1 MDHLFFVGL
10 IYTKNP
16 KNPNIC
22 PKKTQKFPVSKIQIS
37 HFPPNLIK
45 GKKDLVMFLT
55 DEGSWWNLPTQEQGE
70 LGTCKNHQRGCWW
83 TGFIDQLLEKIHM
96 RLVRFSCFFW
106 RNKVSKKYLLRGY
119 LDKSYKISLK
129 KKKKDDLW
137 ADSHRPSKFLWKDHP
152 WKDLWPNFKSAN
164 PFWKPPQNPEH
175 FMAASSD
182 FTPAKCRV
190 HMGDLKATPNEHS
203 GNNTR
208 WPI

>member
-1 MDHLFFVGL
+1 M
-10 IYTKNP
+10 
-16 KNPNIC
+16 
-22 PKKTQKFPVSKIQIS
+22 SKIQIS

-129 KKKKDDLW
+129 KKKRWSVGGLPPTLKIFVKGSSMKRPLTQLQVSQPFLK
-137 ADSHRPSKFLWKDHP
+137 APSKPWAFYGSFLRFHTCKVPSAYGWPQSDTKWALWKQH
-152 WKDLWPNFKSAN
+152 KVTN
-164 PFWKPPQNPEH
+164 
-175 FMAASSD
+175 
-182 FTPAKCRV
+182 
-190 HMGDLKATPNEHS
+190 LKAVWN
-203 GNNTR
+203 R
-208 WPI
+208 